1 VQSTSNASSVVGV
14 RLPPLLL
21 LFFLSEDA
29 MATVSGLIL
38 IMGLL
43 LVYTYMVSKRNAF

>member
-14 RLPPLLL
+14 RLPLLL
-21 LFFLSEDA
+21 LLLFLSEDA

-43 LVYTYMVSKRNAF
+43 LVYTYMVSKRIAF